1 MSMRVPSSSTVRPI
15 RVAMVTNIPAPYRI
29 PVLERLASQPGCELQ
44 VVYCSGIEPDRAWRL
59 AQGAYQATYLQQRFV
74 TIRGRYVHINPDV
87 WSALRKAAPDVV
99 ITTGFNP
106 THLLAFAY
114 ARLHGVAHVAMT
126 DGTWISENLLSR
138 VHRFLRRVV
147 YASSGAFIGASEGS
161 MALYK
166 SYGLPES
173 RMFKSHL
180 CANNAAFL
188 SHPPAV
194 RVHDLLVAGRIVAG
208 KNPLFALA
216 VAQRLAQ
223 RLQRAVS
230 LAFLGSGEM
239 EAEVRAAAA
248 QLPTDQVQ
256 VDFLGFAQQ
265 DELPEHYARARIL
278 LFPTAMDT
286 WGVVANEACASGVP
300 VIVTPEAGV
309 AGDLVVDGVNGRVM
323 PMDVDAWAAASQQLL
338 SDEGLYAKF
347 SQAAKERVTDY
358 NFDAAALGI
367 WQAVQMAAGRQH
379 GSAASSGAQAP
390 SAR

>member
-1 MSMRVPSSSTVRPI
+1 MSPPSSSTTRPV
-15 RVAMVTNIPAPYRI
+15 RVALVTNIPAPYRI
-29 PVLERLASQPGCELQ
+29 PVLERLASQPGCELH
-44 VVYCSGIEPDRAWRL
+44 VVYCSGIEPDRAWQL
-59 AQGAYQATYLQQRFV
+59 QQGAFETTYLQPRFV
-74 TIRGRYVHINPDV
+74 TFRSRYVHINPDV
-87 WSALRKAAPDVV
+87 WSALGKARPDVV

-106 THLLAFAY
+106 THLLAFVW

-126 DGTWISENLLSR
+126 DGTWTSEQLLSG

-147 YASSGAFIGASEGS
+147 YAGSGAFIGASEGS
-161 MALYK
+161 MALYR
-166 SYGLPES
+166 SYGLPDA
-173 RMFKSHL
+173 RLFKSHL

-188 SHPPAV
+188 SAPSVPRA
-194 RVHDLLVAGRIVAG
+194 HDLLVAGRIVAG

-223 RLQRAVS
+223 RLQRTVR

-248 QLPTDQVQ
+248 VLPPQEVQ

-265 DELPEHYARARIL
+265 DSLPMHYARARIL

-286 WGVVANEACASGVP
+286 WGVVANEAGAAGVP

-309 AGDLVVDGVNGRVM
+309 AGDLVIDGVNGRVM
-323 PMDVDAWAAASQQLL
+323 PMDVDAWAQACEQLL
-338 SDEGLYAKF
+338 RDEVRCAQM
-347 SQAAKERVTDY
+347 SQAARTRVMAY

-367 WQAVQMAAGRQH
+367 WQAVQAAV
-379 GSAASSGAQAP
+379 AARTDKAP
-390 SAR
+390 AR